1 MGVMRRPIPPRP
13 SADPEGS
20 GPVSVWSDRPTMR
33 VLVLSALFPSAT
45 RPTFGVFVRE
55 RVRHLRTHCAFV
67 VVAPIPWFPFNRWVR
82 GPRANARLV
91 RRGGGRHDTLPS
103 EIPLPPGTG
112 HCVEHY
118 VKLNTPGLRNG
129 IYRGW
134 VDGELVF
141 EKTDFVFRKV
151 AALAVES
158 IWMNVY
164 HGGTTPVD
172 RTVHLYIDNLVI
184 ATSYIVPMH
193 GPRIEQ

>member
-1 MGVMRRPIPPRP
+1 MSLFSDQLPQRVVGAAEMGVMRRPIPPRP

-55 RVRHLRTHCAFV
+55 RVRHLRTHCEFV

-82 GPRANARLV
+82 GPEQTLAPFVEVAD
-91 RRGGGRHDTLPS
+91 GMTLPS
-103 EIPLPPGTG
+103 EIPLPPRTG

-118 VKLNTPGLRNG
+118 VKLNTPGQRNG

-134 VDGELVF
+134 VDGVL
-141 EKTDFVFRKV
+141 
-151 AALAVES
+151 
-158 IWMNVY
+158 
-164 HGGTTPVD
+164 
-172 RTVHLYIDNLVI
+172 
-184 ATSYIVPMH
+184 
-193 GPRIEQ
+193 